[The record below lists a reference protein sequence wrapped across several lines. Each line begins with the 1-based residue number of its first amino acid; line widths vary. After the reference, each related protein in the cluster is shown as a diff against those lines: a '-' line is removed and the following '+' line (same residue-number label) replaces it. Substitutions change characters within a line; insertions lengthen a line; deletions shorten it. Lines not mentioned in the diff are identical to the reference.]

1 MRYGRTAR
9 YWGFAAFETTRHYGT
24 CVKHSHFDS
33 RPRFALTLALSWIE
47 TLFQMKFNAP
57 AIDQSMAWDYELLLL
72 GAMSEASCRV
82 GNLSRASLTDR
93 DPDPGR

>member
-1 MRYGRTAR
+1 MRYRRTAR
-9 YWGFAAFETTRHYGT
+9 YWGFTGFETTRNYGT

-57 AIDQSMAWDYELLLL
+57 AIVQSMAWDYELLLL